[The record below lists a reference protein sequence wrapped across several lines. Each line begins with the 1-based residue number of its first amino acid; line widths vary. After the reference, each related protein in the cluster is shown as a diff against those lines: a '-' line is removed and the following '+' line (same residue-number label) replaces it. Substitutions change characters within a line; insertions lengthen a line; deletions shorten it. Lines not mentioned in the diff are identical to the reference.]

1 MRDVWNTAE
10 LEALDKTHLWHP
22 FTPMRDWC
30 ETDHHPL
37 VLVRGEGTMLEDS
50 EGRRYLDGNSSI
62 WTNIHGHA
70 HPSITRAIREQLDRV
85 AHVSFLG
92 TTNAPAIHL
101 AGKLC
106 GVFPENILS
115 RVFLSDD
122 GSTAIEAAMKM
133 AVQFW
138 QNQGRPERSRFVA
151 FDRAYHGDTLG
162 AASLGGIGAFHKRVA
177 GHEFPVTRISSPAE
191 LDALPGFHNGDVAA
205 VVIEPLIQGAA
216 GMRLW
221 PPGMLREL
229 RKKCDEAGVF
239 LILDE
244 VMTGFGRTGKMFA
257 CQHEEVVPDFL
268 CLAKGLTGGYLPL
281 AATLTTERVFDA
293 FLGDVAEGKTFYYG
307 HSYSGNPLGCAAAL
321 ANLEIF
327 EREKTLETLAPKIQH
342 LARLL
347 EGLRD
352 IPFVHEIRQLGFVA
366 GIEVRHPDGTEF
378 PWAERT
384 GAKICLAARR
394 HGLLTRPV
402 LDTIVFMP
410 PLCTTDAELE
420 FGINA
425 IRQSIT
431 EVLGRTLIK

>member
-10 LEALDKTHLWHP
+10 LEALDKAHLWHP

-30 ETDHHPL
+30 EPDHHPI
-37 VLVRGEGTMLEDS
+37 VLVRGEGAMLEDS

-70 HPSITRAIREQLDRV
+70 HPAINRAIREQLDRV
-85 AHVSFLG
+85 SHVSFLG
-92 TTNAPAIHL
+92 TTNAPAIEL
-101 AGKLC
+101 ASKLTAL
-106 GVFPENILS
+106 FPANTLS

-191 LDALPGFHNGDVAA
+191 LDALPGFYDGDVAA

-221 PPGMLREL
+221 PTGMLREL
-229 RKKCDEAGVF
+229 RQKCDAAGVF

-281 AATLTTERVFDA
+281 AATLTTERVFNA

-327 EREKTLETLAPKIQH
+327 EHEKTLENLAAKIQT
-342 LARLL
+342 LGRLL
-347 EGLRD
+347 DSLRD
-352 IPFVHEIRQLGFVA
+352 IPFVHEIRQRGFVA
-366 GIEVRHPDGTEF
+366 GIEVRNQDGTEF

-384 GAKICLAARR
+384 GAKICLAARK
-394 HGLLTRPV
+394 HGLLTRPI
-402 LDTIVFMP
+402 LDTIAFMP
-410 PLCTTDAELE
+410 PLCTSEAQLAD
-420 FGINA
+420 GIRA
-425 IRQSIT
+425 IRLAIG
-431 EVLGRTLIK
+431 EVLGG